1 MQGAAN
7 ASLESRVRKCGLLK
21 ERNLCLLAYS
31 KRFVWSL
38 GYLINQLLVLRKEGS
53 TLSSADASDPTF
65 LHELEIISSEY
76 IKYIVEK
83 CESQKTGFQQVQATG
98 RCPFIIDSDL

>member
-38 GYLINQLLVLRKEGS
+38 GYLINQLLVSRKEGS
-53 TLSSADASDPTF
+53 TYFAS
-65 LHELEIISSEY
+65 
-76 IKYIVEK
+76 V
-83 CESQKTGFQQVQATG
+83 VG
-98 RCPFIIDSDL
+98 RCLTSHFLDLPTM